1 MTKDEF
7 KQLKAGDRFTHSR
20 MPGIFTVGFAHTWHE
35 WPDGPGTTP
44 VEVTIA
50 VETTDGRYL
59 KIDDTD
65 VNLIT
70 KLEAPT

>member
-7 KQLKAGDRFTHSR
+7 KQLRAGDCFTH
-20 MPGIFTVGFAHTWHE
+20 PQFIGFFTIATAHPWHE

-70 KLEAPT
+70 KLEVST